1 MQSNLAEEI
10 EKNEVVEETDYLLD
24 YSQTMPLPKVNDDN
38 LAVPKGMASLEIK
51 IMVLIGSILFA
62 LLLLNVHTDLQLA
75 KSSRNVQDLN
85 HQIEETVVEKENLE
99 QHIHEL
105 SRYDRIQ
112 RIAEDYGLKLHEEN
126 IRNLSPLE

>member
-10 EKNEVVEETDYLLD
+10 EKNEIVEETDYLLD
-24 YSQTMPLPKVNDDN
+24 YSQTMPLPKVNYDD
-38 LAVPKGMASLEIK
+38 AVVPKGMASLEIK
-51 IMVLIGSILFA
+51 VMVFIGSLLFA

-85 HQIEETVVEKENLE
+85 HQIESTVVEKENLE

-112 RIAEDYGLKLHEEN
+112 RIAEEYGLKLHEEN